1 MSSIVVH
8 KGDQGLYPSVAH
20 ALKLLGP
27 FEKNPS
33 IAVAVS
39 GGSDSLALAFL
50 AHQWIQEQGG
60 TLRALHVNHRLREE
74 SSCEAER
81 VKSWLQARGIR
92 CVILPWVH
100 QEISSAIQQKARE
113 ARYALLTNFCK
124 EQGIFHLLL
133 AHHHNDQE
141 ETFFYRQ
148 SKNSGVEG
156 LAGMSALEEGPFVRI
171 IRPLL
176 NIPKAELEAFLAPHP
191 FIKDPSNT
199 NNKFWRARFRQN
211 PKQGYAES
219 FGTER
224 IQLEENLARLFAQ
237 YVQIYPEGHATL
249 SEDFFQT
256 TSAFLQEKALGK
268 ILTAIGGHRYPVRSE
283 LVQTLLRHMPSQSWI
298 SAGGCLIR
306 LKGDSY
312 QIIREW
318 GRIQD
323 VHPIKTQT
331 PFLWDGRFTIIPPF
345 RENTTCKALGEKGWT
360 QIKERDSSRTIPAK
374 VFYALPAFFD
384 QNDKLIALAKASFRP
399 QTRLL
404 RSLWMSAPS
413 LSF

>member
-1 MSSIVVH
+1 MH
-8 KGDQGLYPSVAH
+8 KQQDLYPSVAH

-60 TLRALHVNHRLREE
+60 TLTALHVDHRLREE
-74 SSCEAER
+74 SSHEAER

-100 QEISSAIQQKARE
+100 QEIPSAIQQKARE
-113 ARYALLTNFCK
+113 ARYTLLTNFCK

-133 AHHHNDQE
+133 AHHYNDQE

-156 LAGMSALEEGPFVRI
+156 LAGMSAIEEGPYVRI
-171 IRPLL
+171 VRPLL
-176 NIPKAELEAFLAPHP
+176 NIPKAELEEFLAPHP
-191 FIKDPSNT
+191 FINDPSNT
-199 NNKFWRARFRQN
+199 NSKFWRARFRQN
-211 PKQGYAES
+211 PKQGYTDS
-219 FGTER
+219 FGIER
-224 IQLEENLARLFAQ
+224 IQLEGKLARLFAH
-237 YVQIYPEGHATL
+237 YVQIYPEGYATL
-249 SEDFFQT
+249 SVDFFQT
-256 TSAFLQEKALGK
+256 APTFLQEKVLGK
-268 ILTAIGGHRYPVRSE
+268 ILTTIGGRPYPVRSE
-283 LVQTLLRHMPSQSWI
+283 IVQALLRHMPSQSWI

-306 LKGDSY
+306 LKGGFY

-323 VHPIKTQT
+323 VHLIKTQN
-331 PFLWDGRFTIIPPF
+331 PFLWDGRFMIIPPF
-345 RENTTCKALGEKGWT
+345 PENTICKPLGEEGWM
-360 QIKERDSSRTIPAK
+360 QIKDHYLSRTIPAK

-384 QNDKLIALAKASFRP
+384 QNEKLIALANTMVMPR
-399 QTRLL
+399 TRLL
-404 RSLWMSAPS
+404 RSLWMSVPS
-413 LSF
+413 TSF